1 MVYWNLFLGFFRIG
15 LLGYGGGPTMIPLVH
30 AEAVQKYQWMT
41 DDEFTDVLA
50 MGNAL
55 PGPIAT
61 KMAGYIGY
69 KVKGYLGA
77 FIAIAAM
84 VIPVLVGMILLLGL
98 IYKLKD
104 SGIVGGM
111 THGIQPV
118 IGVMMA
124 VMAYDFFKKAWQSWV
139 KSKTLAWTLI
149 SIIALVLLNLNPG
162 LLIGIALAY
171 AFTESTYLANKKKR
185 NQQQRDA
192 DRGFSA

>member
-1 MVYWNLFLGFFRIG
+1 MEYWNLFLGFFRIG
-15 LLGYGGGPTMIPLVH
+15 VLGYGGGPTMIPLVH
-30 AEAVQKYQWMT
+30 AEAVQKYKWMT
-41 DDEFTDVLA
+41 DEEFTDVLA

-69 KVKGYLGA
+69 KVKGTAGA
-77 FIAIAAM
+77 FIAILAM
-84 VIPVLVGMILLLGL
+84 VIPVLAAMIFLLGL

-124 VMAYDFFKKAWQSWV
+124 VMAYEFFLKSW
-139 KSKTLAWTLI
+139 KGWTKNRTIGWTVI
-149 SIIALVLLNLNPG
+149 SLVVLVLLDLNPG

-171 AFTESTYLANKKKR
+171 AFIESTYLFKKRKKK
-185 NQQQRDA
+185 QADS

>member
-1 MVYWNLFLGFFRIG
+1 MAYWQLFLGFFRIG

-30 AEAVQKYQWMT
+30 AEAVHKYKWMT
-41 DDEFTDVLA
+41 DEEFTDVLA

-69 KVKGYLGA
+69 KVKGAVGA
-77 FIAIAAM
+77 LLAILAM
-84 VIPVLVGMILLLGL
+84 VIPVLAGMIALLGL
-98 IYKLKD
+98 IYRLKD

-124 VMAYDFFKKAWQSWV
+124 VMAYEFFKKSWQSWT
-139 KSKTLAWTLI
+139 KSKTVVWTALAAVALI
-149 SIIALVLLNLNPG
+149 GFNLNPG
-162 LLIGIALAY
+162 LVVGVALAY
-171 AFTESTYLANKKKR
+171 AFTEATVLARRKKR
-185 NQQQRDA
+185 A
-192 DRGFSA
+192 AASDRGLSG

>member
-1 MVYWNLFLGFFRIG
+1 MRYWNLFLGFLRIG

-41 DDEFTDVLA
+41 DEEFTDVLA

-61 KMAGYIGY
+61 KMAGYIGF
-69 KVKGYLGA
+69 KVKGSLGA
-77 FIAIAAM
+77 LIAIVAM
-84 VIPVLVGMILLLGL
+84 VIPTLIGMILLLGL
-98 IYKLKD
+98 IYKLKN

-149 SIIALVLLNLNPG
+149 SIVALVLLNLNPG

-171 AFTESTYLANKKKR
+171 AFIESTYIAGRKQKKSES
-185 NQQQRDA
+185 

>member
-1 MVYWNLFLGFFRIG
+1 MEYWNLFLGFFRIG
-15 LLGYGGGPTMIPLVH
+15 ILGYGGGPTMIPLVH
-30 AEAVQKYQWMT
+30 AEAVQKYGWMT
-41 DDEFTDVLA
+41 DEEFTDVLA
-50 MGNAL
+50 LGNAL

-69 KVKGYLGA
+69 KVKGTAGA
-77 FIAIAAM
+77 FIAILAM
-84 VIPVLVGMILLLGL
+84 VIPVLAAMILLLGL

-124 VMAYDFFKKAWQSWV
+124 VMAYEFFFKSWKGWV
-139 KSKTLAWTLI
+139 KSKTIGWTLVAL
-149 SIIALVLLNLNPG
+149 IALVLLNLNPG

-171 AFTESTYLANKKKR
+171 AFIESTYNFKKRKKK
-185 NQQQRDA
+185 QVES

>member
-1 MVYWNLFLGFFRIG
+1 MEYWKLFVGFLRIG

-30 AEAVQKYQWMT
+30 AEAVKKYGWVT

-50 MGNAL
+50 LGNAL

-69 KVKGYLGA
+69 KVKGALGA
-77 FIAIAAM
+77 TIAITAM
-84 VIPVLVGMILLLGL
+84 VVPSLAAMILLLGF
-98 IYKLKD
+98 IYNLKNT
-104 SGIVGGM
+104 GIVNGI
-111 THGIQPV
+111 TQGIQPV

-124 VMAYDFFKKAWQSWV
+124 VLAYEFFKKAWGSWV
-139 KSKTLAWTLI
+139 KSKTVIWTV
-149 SIIALVLLNLNPG
+149 IAIAALMLLNLNPG

-171 AFTESTYLANKKKR
+171 AFIEATAISRKRKKQKHV
-185 NQQQRDA
+185 DS

>member
-1 MVYWNLFLGFFRIG
+1 MVLRDLFLGFFRIG
-15 LLGYGGGPTMIPLVH
+15 ILGYGGGPTMIPLVH
-30 AEAVQKYQWMT
+30 AEAVQKYKWMT
-41 DDEFTDVLA
+41 DEEFTDVLA

-69 KVKGYLGA
+69 KVRGA
-77 FIAIAAM
+77 AGATVAIVAM
-84 VIPVLVGMILLLGL
+84 VLPVLFAMILLLGL

-111 THGIQPV
+111 THGVQPI

-124 VMAYDFFKKAWQSWV
+124 VMAYEFFLKSW
-139 KSKTLAWTLI
+139 KSWIKSRTIAWTVV
-149 SIIALVLLNLNPG
+149 SIAALVLLDVNPG

-171 AFTESTYLANKKKR
+171 AFTESTCVVKRQKK
-185 NQQQRDA
+185 QQA
-192 DRGFSA
+192 ASPDRGISA

>member
-1 MVYWNLFLGFFRIG
+1 MEYWNLFLGFFRIG
-15 LLGYGGGPTMIPLVH
+15 VLGYGGGPSMIPLVH
-30 AEAVQKYQWMT
+30 AEAVQKYKWMN
-41 DDEFTDVLA
+41 DEEFADVLA

-69 KVKGYLGA
+69 KTKGALGA
-77 FIAIAAM
+77 TIAIVAM
-84 VIPVLVGMILLLGL
+84 VIPVLIAMIVLLGL
-98 IYKLKD
+98 IYQLKD

-111 THGIQPV
+111 THGVQPV

-124 VMAYDFFKKAWQSWV
+124 VMAYEFFLKSWKSWV
-139 KSKTLAWTLI
+139 KSRTIAWTV
-149 SIIALVLLNLNPG
+149 IAVVVIGLLDLNPG

-171 AFTESTYLANKKKR
+171 AFIESTYLFKKR
-185 NQQQRDA
+185 KKQQVDSP

>member
-1 MVYWNLFLGFFRIG
+1 MDYWKLFVGFFRIG
-15 LLGYGGGPTMIPLVH
+15 VLGYGGGPAMIPLVH
-30 AEAVQKYQWMT
+30 AEAVKKYGWVT

-69 KVKGYLGA
+69 KVKGAVGA
-77 FIAIAAM
+77 LIAISAM
-84 VIPVLVGMILLLGL
+84 IIPVLAAMILLLGF

-104 SGIVGGM
+104 TGIVSGM

-124 VMAYDFFKKAWQSWV
+124 VLAYEFFKKAWQGWV
-139 KSKTLAWTLI
+139 RSKTIVWTLI
-149 SIIALVLLNLNPG
+149 AVIALMLLDVNPG

-171 AFTESTYLANKKKR
+171 AFIESTAIARKR
-185 NQQQRDA
+185 KRSKQA
-192 DRGFSA
+192 DSDRSFSA

>member
-1 MVYWNLFLGFFRIG
+1 MDYWRLFLGFFRIG

-30 AEAVQKYQWMT
+30 VEAVQKYGWMT
-41 DDEFTDVLA
+41 DEEFSEVLA

-69 KVKGYLGA
+69 KVKGTLGA
-77 FIAIAAM
+77 CVAIAAM
-84 VIPVLVGMILLLGL
+84 VVPVLAGMILLLGA

-124 VMAYDFFKKAWQSWV
+124 ALAYDFFKKAWKSWV
-139 KSKTLAWTLI
+139 KSKTIAWTLI
-149 SIIALVLLNLNPG
+149 SVVTLVLFDLNPG
-162 LLIGIALAY
+162 LLIGSALAY
-171 AFTESTYLANKKKR
+171 AFIESTYLLQRRRKKR
-185 NQQQRDA
+185 REP
-192 DRGFSA
+192 DRGISA

>member
-1 MVYWNLFLGFFRIG
+1 MAYWNLFLGFFRIG

-30 AEAVQKYQWMT
+30 AEAVKKYGWIT
-41 DDEFTDVLA
+41 DEEFTDVLA

-69 KVKGYLGA
+69 KVKGIWGA
-77 FIAIAAM
+77 IIAIIAI
-84 VIPVLVGMILLLGL
+84 VVPVLTVMILLLGF
-98 IYKLKD
+98 IYRLKN

-124 VMAYDFFKKAWQSWV
+124 VLAYEFIKKAWSSWV
-139 KSKTLAWTLI
+139 KKKTIFWTLF
-149 SIIALVLLNLNPG
+149 SIVVLVLLDLNPG
-162 LLIGIALAY
+162 LLIGLALAY
-171 AFTESTYLANKKKR
+171 AFTESTYLLKRRKKK
-185 NQQQRDA
+185 QRADS

>member
-1 MVYWNLFLGFFRIG
+1 MVLWNLFLGFFRIG
-15 LLGYGGGPTMIPLVH
+15 ILGYGGGPTMIPLVH
-30 AEAVQKYQWMT
+30 AEAVQKYGWMT
-41 DDEFTDVLA
+41 DEEFTDVLA

-69 KVKGYLGA
+69 KVKGAAGA
-77 FIAIAAM
+77 AVAIVAM
-84 VIPVLVGMILLLGL
+84 VIPVLVAMILLLGL

-111 THGIQPV
+111 THGVQPV

-124 VMAYDFFKKAWQSWV
+124 VMAYEFFLKSWKSWV
-139 KSKTLAWTLI
+139 KSKTIAWTIVSLV
-149 SIIALVLLNLNPG
+149 ALALLNVNPG

-171 AFTESTYLANKKKR
+171 AFTESTYLVRKLKKK
-185 NQQQRDA
+185 QADSP
-192 DRGFSA
+192 DRGISA

>member
-1 MVYWNLFLGFFRIG
+1 MEYLNLFLGFFRIG
-15 LLGYGGGPTMIPLVH
+15 LLGYGGGPTMIPLVR
-30 AEAVQKYQWMT
+30 AEAVQKYHWMT
-41 DDEFTDVLA
+41 DEEFTDVLA

-69 KVKGYLGA
+69 KVKGTLGA
-77 FIAIAAM
+77 FVAIIAM
-84 VIPVLVGMILLLGL
+84 VIPVLIGMIVLLKL

-124 VMAYDFFKKAWQSWV
+124 VMAYEFFKKSWQGWV
-139 KSKTLAWTLI
+139 KSKTLAWSLI
-149 SIIALVLLNLNPG
+149 SVIALMLLKLNPG

-171 AFTESTYLANKKKR
+171 AFIESTYLFKKSKKK
-185 NQQQRDA
+185 QVDS